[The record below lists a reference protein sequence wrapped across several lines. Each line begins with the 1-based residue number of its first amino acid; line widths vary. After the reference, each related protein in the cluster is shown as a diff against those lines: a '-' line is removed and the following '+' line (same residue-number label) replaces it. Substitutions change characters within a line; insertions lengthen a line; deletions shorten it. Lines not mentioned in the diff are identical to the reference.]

1 MSIWYV
7 VICPSRR
14 EYFDP
19 GTAREYQMV
28 AAGEQLAALMCRDWR
43 GSPIHVETDW
53 DDDETD
59 TTGWVNRY
67 VAPPAEQG
75 PTIPR
80 AELAAEVDRLRAI
93 IKTAEK
99 SGLNEPWATTSSS
112 GCPWCNEASWDRHRD
127 DCPAFWPNGVVR

>member
-93 IKTAEK
+93 IKRAEFCNHEETA
-99 SGLNEPWATTSSS
+99 SGRGAF
-112 GCPWCNEASWDRHRD
+112 CPWCGKDDSGHAD
-127 DCPAFWPNGVVR
+127 DCPAFWPNGMVR